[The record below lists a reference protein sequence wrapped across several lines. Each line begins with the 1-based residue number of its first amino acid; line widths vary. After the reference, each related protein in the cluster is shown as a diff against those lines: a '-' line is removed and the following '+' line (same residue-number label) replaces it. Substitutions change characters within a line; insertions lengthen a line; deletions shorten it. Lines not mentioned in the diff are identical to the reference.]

1 MEELTYIIKRILQ
14 MIPVLL
20 IITLIIFFGMRLIP
34 GDPAL
39 LLVGNRASDEVIEA
53 MRTKLGLSEPLYV
66 QYFLF
71 LKQCLTFNF
80 GNSLTLKSPVSDLF
94 RQKAVI
100 TVSLTL
106 MTALFSVLISFPLGY
121 ISGIK
126 HNSKIGSFID
136 SCSLTFHFGTGIPH
150 RPSAA
155 SGIRNEAGMV
165 SGRRLGKYGAGAYSF
180 SCTSGFHRSPWN
192 LGTGS
197 S

>member
-39 LLVGNRASDEVIEA
+39 LLVGNRASDEVIET

-80 GNSLTLKSPVSDLF
+80 GNSLTPEKSGVRFVSAESSDYCFSDIDDGTVFCSDQFPSGLYF
-94 RQKAVI
+94 RYQTQQQDRK
-100 TVSLTL
+100 L
-106 MTALFSVLISFPLGY
+106 Y
-121 ISGIK
+121 
-126 HNSKIGSFID
+126 
-136 SCSLTFHFGTGIPH
+136 
-150 RPSAA
+150 
-155 SGIRNEAGMV
+155 
-165 SGRRLGKYGAGAYSF
+165 
-180 SCTSGFHRSPWN
+180 
-192 LGTGS
+192 
-197 S
+197 